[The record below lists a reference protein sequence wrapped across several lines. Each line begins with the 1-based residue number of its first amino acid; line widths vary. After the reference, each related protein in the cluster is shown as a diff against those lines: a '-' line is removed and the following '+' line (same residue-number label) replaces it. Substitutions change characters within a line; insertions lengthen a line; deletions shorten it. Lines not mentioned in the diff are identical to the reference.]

1 MMLPLRSSSCPPQ
14 LLFFSLQYFCP
25 LPTPTSP
32 FNCCF
37 NRQTPFSI
45 CIMLPRA
52 PRALLSAVR
61 PSLRVGRIS
70 STAPAATVHL
80 QQQQPQS
87 KTLPRTIRQG
97 FHSSP
102 AVRKGIQPE
111 TSDPPAPKT
120 QNVAGAA
127 THITDPSPL
136 TDSQYYEYSEHYLNV
151 LMGEVERLQEEGGS
165 ELEAEYSVCL
175 PVPQPQKR
183 KKERNKESKKAVEN
197 EKNEANISCSL
208 LAVRCIEHHRPGYR
222 HLRPQQTT
230 PEQAGLAQFPGL
242 RAQAV

>member
-1 MMLPLRSSSCPPQ
+1 MDIAKKCRQCRAATEGWIIKAMMLPLRSSSCPPQ

-102 AVRKGIQPE
+102 TVRKGIQPD
-111 TSDPPAPKT
+111 TSDPPTPKAS

-136 TDSQYYEYSEHYLNV
+136 TDTQYYEYSEHYLNV
-151 LMGEVERLQEEGGS
+151 LMGEVEKMQEERGS
-165 ELEAEYSVCL
+165 ELEAEYSVRL
-175 PVPQPQKR
+175 PIPRPE
-183 KKERNKESKKAVEN
+183 KKERSRGKWDIKLIHRVFL
-197 EKNEANISCSL
+197 CSL
-208 LAVRCIEHHRPGYR
+208 VY
-222 HLRPQQTT
+222 
-230 PEQAGLAQFPGL
+230 
-242 RAQAV
+242 

>member
-32 FNCCF
+32 FNPCF
-37 NRQTPFSI
+37 NRQSLFSN

-52 PRALLSAVR
+52 PRAVLSAVR

-70 STAPAATVHL
+70 SSSAPAATVHL

-87 KTLPRTIRQG
+87 KTLPRTNRQG

-102 AVRKGIQPE
+102 AVRKGIQPD
-111 TSDPPAPKT
+111 TSDPPAPKAS

-136 TDSQYYEYSEHYLNV
+136 TDTQYYEYSEHYLNV
-151 LMGEVERLQEEGGS
+151 LMGEVEKMQEERGS
-165 ELEAEYSVCL
+165 ELEAEYSVRL
-175 PVPQPQKR
+175 PVPQTKKER
-183 KKERNKESKKAVEN
+183 KKERKKRKKKAA
-197 EKNEANISCSL
+197 EKREIKLTYCAFSVCSP
-208 LAVRCIEHHRPGYR
+208 VY
-222 HLRPQQTT
+222 
-230 PEQAGLAQFPGL
+230 
-242 RAQAV
+242 